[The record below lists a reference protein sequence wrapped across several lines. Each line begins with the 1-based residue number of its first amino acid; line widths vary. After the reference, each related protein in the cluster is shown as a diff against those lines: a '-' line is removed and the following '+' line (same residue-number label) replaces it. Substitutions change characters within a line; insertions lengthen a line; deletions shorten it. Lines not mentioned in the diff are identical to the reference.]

1 MRRLFE
7 RRLESCSHLEAR
19 KLDELDLDPATV
31 RQARSLARKVG
42 RPIVKLAKQHTT
54 VSVERATLRLAGLA
68 GADPDGRPGS
78 TGCSTPS
85 APTSAS
91 STASPCP
98 VWDAL
103 LRGEAEDLATLAQKA
118 SAGSIPFRLPEGRDA
133 QRART
138 ACRKQVGAGV
148 RTIDA
153 RRRER
158 ERMIKRHGDAPRQP
172 WIYLIVATGD
182 IYEDIP
188 QAQQAAREGAD
199 VIAVIRSTG
208 QSLLDYVPEGA
219 TREGFAGTYATQ
231 ENFRLM
237 RAALDE
243 SSKELGRY
251 VRLTNYASGLC
262 MPEIAALA
270 GLERLDMM
278 LNDSMYGILFRDI
291 NPVRTFVDQRFSRQ
305 VHARAGIIINTGED
319 NYLTTADAVEAAHTV
334 TTSQLLNEYFA
345 KEAGLEDWQLGLGHA
360 FEIDPEVPDSFRMEL
375 AHALLARELF
385 PKAPLKWMPPTRHMT
400 GDVFRGYLLDGFFNL
415 VGALTGQGILL
426 VGMMTEAVVT
436 PWISDRDLALQN
448 VRYVMDAAGD
458 LHEDF
463 RPAPDGFIAQRARQV
478 LGESIDL
485 LDRIVDHD
493 HGLLDAIADGTFG
506 LMKRPADAG
515 RGLDGRREEVERLL
529 QPGDRDPGG
538 RSDRRRHP
546 DHPPLR
552 RHHRRRHGAAV
563 LHAAD
568 AALQDRRG
576 CGRAAG
582 QQDGHGP
589 RARRARQ
596 ADGAGLHVLRG
607 LRAGQ
612 PPRRPRGRGRRARL
626 RAAHAQGGQRRDQA
640 LAAPPDGGRGR
651 AASAPTPT
659 RSAST
664 RSSTSRG
671 SRGRRGWSTTASSRW

>member
-1 MRRLFE
+1 MRTVGKLA
-7 RRLESCSHLEAR
+7 LDPDTVKEAR
-19 KLDELDLDPATV
+19 AL
-31 RQARSLARKVG
+31 SRKVG
-42 RPIVKLAKQHTT
+42 RPIVTLAKRHTT
-54 VSVERATLRLAGLA
+54 VAVERATLRLAGLE
-68 GADPDGRPGS
+68 GADTEG
-78 TGCSTPS
+78 TPWVNRLLDS
-85 APTSAS
+85 VRADVGLEHGVAL
-91 STASPCP
+91 P

-103 LRGEAEDLATLAQKA
+103 LRGEADDLATLAQKA
-118 SAGSIPFRLPEGRDA
+118 GAGSITFRLPEGKDAAKARTASRRAVATGVRRIDA
-133 QRART
+133 QRAT
-138 ACRKQVGAGV
+138 
-148 RTIDA
+148 
-153 RRRER
+153 RER
-158 ERMIKRHGDAPRQP
+158 LIKRIGDAPGKP

-188 QAQQAAREGAD
+188 QAQAAAREGAD

-243 SSKELGRY
+243 TSKELGRY

-291 NPVRTFVDQRFSRQ
+291 NPIRTFVDQRFSRQ

-334 TTSQLLNEYFA
+334 TVSQLLNEYFA

-360 FEIDPEVPDSFRMEL
+360 FEIDPDVPDSFRLEL
-375 AHALLARELF
+375 AHAMLARDLF
-385 PKAPLKWMPPTRHMT
+385 PQAPLKWMPPTRHMT

-436 PWISDRDLALQN
+436 PWLSDRDLALQN
-448 VRYVMDAAGD
+448 VRYVMNAAGN

-463 RPAPDGFIAQRARQV
+463 RPVPDGFIAERARQV

-485 LDRIVDHD
+485 LNRIVDHGSTNSGG
-493 HGLLDAIADGTFG
+493 GLLDAIADGTFG

-515 RGLDGRREEVERLL
+515 RGLEGVAKKSSAYYN
-529 QPGDRDPGG
+529 P
-538 RSDRRRHP
+538 
-546 DHPPLR
+546 
-552 RHHRRRHGAAV
+552 
-563 LHAAD
+563 
-568 AALQDRRG
+568 
-576 CGRAAG
+576 
-582 QQDGHGP
+582 
-589 RARRARQ
+589 
-596 ADGAGLHVLRG
+596 
-607 LRAGQ
+607 
-612 PPRRPRGRGRRARL
+612 
-626 RAAHAQGGQRRDQA
+626 
-640 LAAPPDGGRGR
+640 
-651 AASAPTPT
+651 ASEILEAK
-659 RSAST
+659 
-664 RSSTSRG
+664 
-671 SRGRRGWSTTASSRW
+671 